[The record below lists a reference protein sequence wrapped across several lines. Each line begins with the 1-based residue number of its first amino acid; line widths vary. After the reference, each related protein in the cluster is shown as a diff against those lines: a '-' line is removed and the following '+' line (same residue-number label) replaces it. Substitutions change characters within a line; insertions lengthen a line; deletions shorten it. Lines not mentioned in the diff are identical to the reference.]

1 MTTSM
6 NISEV
11 NFSLTDDTQDL
22 DMMSRQGLHSAQRS
36 EILSPINELSSA
48 MPTSPEESN
57 IFPAGVDFDDIMPD
71 TFGKSRKS
79 FEIVDN
85 VKILDTAESWVLI
98 EPEQERSTIPGY
110 RTESDPLYEW
120 LSALNVQ
127 YLYNVLVDSGFDDV
141 DSMIDQMRSPL
152 PITQDS
158 LVDIGVDK
166 PGHAMRIVCRLEDE
180 AGLVDPRTRRRQVS
194 ISQKPTKSGGLF

>member
-1 MTTSM
+1 MFGRTPLHYAADCGHSEAIRLMMEFGADTAVVDRQGKTPVDLATSDELKELMTTSM

-85 VKILDTAESWVLI
+85 VKILDTAES
-98 EPEQERSTIPGY
+98 
-110 RTESDPLYEW
+110 
-120 LSALNVQ
+120 
-127 YLYNVLVDSGFDDV
+127 
-141 DSMIDQMRSPL
+141 
-152 PITQDS
+152 
-158 LVDIGVDK
+158 
-166 PGHAMRIVCRLEDE
+166 
-180 AGLVDPRTRRRQVS
+180 
-194 ISQKPTKSGGLF
+194 